1 MCAFKICLM
10 CCIKRVFDWL
20 IIMGSIFGKLFSKL
34 WSKKELKIIIIGL
47 DNSGKTTILSTTPF
61 TQTNSTS
68 TKSSRPCPVTVSS
81 FSHRLQHGSSPVQK
95 FAVPGVGPWRAEFHQ
110 ARITFIQT
118 VLGDVLPQHQR
129 HSLRGRQP
137 WHTAFLEGRR
147 RALQSARCAFCLSRK
162 RYYKAFLSWF

>member
-1 MCAFKICLM
+1 
-10 CCIKRVFDWL
+10 
-20 IIMGSIFGKLFSKL
+20 MGSIFGKLFSKL

-129 HSLRGRQP
+129 HSLRGHDKQRFSKAGEELSKVLDVLFAYP
-137 WHTAFLEGRR
+137 ERDTTRR
-147 RALQSARCAFCLSRK
+147 SSPDSSKQAGFARRF
-162 RYYKAFLSWF
+162 F